1 MRIGDEYRTNPLS
14 HKAGGSIV
22 QITFNNGSVREYDK
36 VKYPESFIEKCFDM
50 DSSIVSAKLIIDDLD
65 PRVFTKA
72 TINGLRRND
81 FGGPNNNIGV

>member
-1 MRIGDEYRTNPLS
+1 
-14 HKAGGSIV
+14 
-22 QITFNNGSVREYDK
+22 
-36 VKYPESFIEKCFDM
+36 M

>member
-1 MRIGDEYRTNPLS
+1 MRVGDEYRTNPLS

-50 DSSIVSAKLIIDDLD
+50 DNSIVSAKLISLD
-65 PRVFTKA
+65 CICFQIACFLNLFKWV
-72 TINGLRRND
+72 LL
-81 FGGPNNNIGV
+81 